1 MWCLVGRKWA
11 GDSRPVT
18 NRSKFFRVSNV
29 PATAAG
35 QEVLVVDGDEQ
46 VVKGLDRLLTRV
58 GLTVTGTGDHGRAR
72 DQILNKYF
80 AVALLDVDTPTPGGG
95 LELLQFARDKAP
107 LMSVIMMTNR
117 RSFDTA
123 VKSFRGGAIDV
134 VLKEPEVVPYLR
146 ERVLDAATDVK
157 SGTERAALLEEI
169 AESHED
175 FLRKMREMSKTITD
189 MEDRILGRSKTGE
202 RAAITSDPVDVV
214 VVDDD
219 PEAVARFQ
227 SVLTEKD
234 GWRFF
239 AAFTGGEALDHVTQ
253 QRPHIVIVKE
263 HLPDLPG
270 TMVVKS
276 VKSGAPDAITLLYTP
291 PMRGRGG
298 AVKMLEGSRV
308 INLVASYS
316 TSEQLVAAMNEI
328 REALHQQAKER
339 RYLQAFRQRNF
350 EFLQRYNSIKQ
361 RVAIQLEQSKKERR

>member
-1 MWCLVGRKWA
+1 
-11 GDSRPVT
+11 
-18 NRSKFFRVSNV
+18 VSDV
-29 PATAAG
+29 PASAAG

-58 GLTVTGTGDHGRAR
+58 GLTVTGTGDPGRAR
-72 DQILNKYF
+72 DQLLNKYF

-134 VLKEPEVVPYLR
+134 VLKDPEVVPYLR
-146 ERVLDAATDVK
+146 ERVLDAATELK
-157 SGTERAALLEEI
+157 STVERTALLEEM

-202 RAAITSDPVDVV
+202 RAAISSDPVDVV

-219 PEAVARFQ
+219 PEAVPRFQ
-227 SVLTEKD
+227 RVLPEGQ

-253 QRPHIVIVKE
+253 QRPHMVIVKE

-291 PMRGRGG
+291 PARGG
-298 AVKMLEGSRV
+298 QAGVMKMLEGSRV
-308 INLVASYS
+308 INLVPSYS
-316 TSEQLVAAMNEI
+316 TPEQLVAAMNEI
-328 REALHQQAKER
+328 REALHQGAKER

-361 RVAIQLEQSKKERR
+361 RVAAQLEQSKKERR